1 MIAVAGGIRPAIAKP
16 PNGALPVCVEIA
28 TKLTRV
34 NVNRQACSMR
44 RDHADY
50 RTLIR
55 VASACLGGLAL

>member
-1 MIAVAGGIRPAIAKP
+1 MIAVAGGIRPTIAKP
-16 PNGALPVCVEIA
+16 PNGAFPGWRGVA

-34 NVNRQACSMR
+34 NVNRQARSMR

-55 VASACLGGLAL
+55 VASA